1 MEALVFVHVIV
12 LLVLIVLQV
21 FTRYIMQSA
30 LPWTEEVARMV
41 LVWTVMLGAAVA
53 MERNEHYAITVLSA
67 HFRGPLRRCVLIAT
81 NALGFVFLGVLV
93 RYGAEYMTVNMKT
106 VYVSTQIS
114 RGWVYLALPVGAVI
128 MGLSL
133 LLHSVEAWYERDEAL
148 HRAGG
153 PPMRDV

>member
-1 MEALVFVHVIV
+1 MRISEASIWLGQDF
-12 LLVLIVLQV
+12 
-21 FTRYIMQSA
+21 
-30 LPWTEEVARMV
+30 LP
-41 LVWTVMLGAAVA
+41 
-53 MERNEHYAITVLSA
+53 
-67 HFRGPLRRCVLIAT
+67 
-81 NALGFVFLGVLV
+81 LGFVFLGVLV